1 MLTSSFVDVFV
12 CLLCLFVCS
21 RYLVNY
27 APFDFVYKLCKFTP
41 VKLGISFLKEIHR
54 AHGVHLAILFALKN
68 FPGSYFLVCV
78 FGVLKGR
85 VQSFLVSLILVT
97 NLYMAQL

>member
-1 MLTSSFVDVFV
+1 M
-12 CLLCLFVCS
+12 
-21 RYLVNY
+21 NY

-41 VKLGISFLKEIHR
+41 VKLGIHFLKEIHR

-78 FGVLKGR
+78 FGVLKGETE
-85 VQSFLVSLILVT
+85 SPSLIVIK
-97 NLYMAQL
+97 NVYMAPL